1 MGPGKP
7 VRSFNLDWVFW
18 RQGTFQIGAQPVL
31 EQPLIHASLD
41 HMVDP
46 LVKKEQEMKKPPP
59 MKDHSV
65 DAGGP

>member
-7 VRSFNLDWVFW
+7 VKSFNLDWVFW
-18 RQGTFQIGAQPVL
+18 RQGTFKIGAQPVL
-31 EQPLIHASLD
+31 EQHLIHASLD

-46 LVKKEQEMKKPPP
+46 LVTKVRAKKPPP